1 MKSHYRAIV
10 IGGGVV
16 GCSVLYHLTKKGWSD
31 ILLIER
37 DELTSGSTWHAA
49 GGFHTLNGDPNV
61 AKLQEYTIKLYKEI
75 EEVSGHSTGINVTGG
90 VMLVSTP
97 ERLDWLKMAHARNK
111 YLGVETRMIS
121 IDEAAGHFPLMDKSK
136 FLGAMWHPLEG
147 HLDPSGTTH
156 AYAKAARV
164 NGAEIVRKNRVL
176 ETNQIENG
184 QWQVVT
190 EQGTVT
196 CEHLINAGGLWG
208 REVGRMAGIEIPAL
222 CMAHQYLITE
232 EMEEVVAY
240 NKARNGKK
248 VVHCIDFDG
257 EIYMRQEGKGMLMGT
272 YEPNGIPWSPKEA
285 PWDFSTELLP
295 PDLDQIADNLERGF
309 AHHPAFQK
317 TGIKNVI
324 HGPFAFGPD
333 GNPLVGPIRGLHNY
347 WVACGVMAG
356 FSQGGGVGL
365 ALSNWIVDGDP
376 GFDVWAMDI
385 ARYGSYANMAFTN
398 AKVRENYGRRF
409 RIMFPNEEL
418 KAARPLH
425 TTPLYDRY
433 RNMGAFFG
441 VAYGM
446 EVPLWFHPEGKVD
459 PAEAV
464 TFRRSEVFDIVGDE
478 CRAVRNSVGCLDTSG
493 YAKYEIAGPGAEGW
507 LSHMLANKVPSVGRM
522 TLAPMLNHAGKLI
535 GDFSLVKAADERFYI
550 FGSGAA
556 ENYHMRWFEKH
567 LPADGSVKVRA
578 LGLELCGLSIAGP
591 NARKMLAKLAD
602 EDVSTAALP
611 FMAFREMDL
620 GLVPAMVGRVSF
632 TGSLGY
638 EIWVKAEYLATLHT
652 MIMQAGEEFGIK
664 PVGGRALMS
673 LRLEKNWGT
682 WAREYRPIYGP
693 YEAGLGR
700 FVALSKNDFIGRD
713 AAAKEKEDGGKRA
726 LTVFTIQGSDVD
738 VIGDEPV
745 YHDGN
750 CVGWITSGGYAHAA
764 GKSVAMGYI
773 PRQLVSESNGFE
785 IEILGQI
792 YKATPQA
799 EPLFDADASLMRA

>member
-1 MKSHYRAIV
+1 MKSHYRAVV

-61 AKLQEYTIKLYKEI
+61 AKLQEYTIGLYKEI
-75 EEVSGHSTGINVTGG
+75 EEVSGQSTGIHITGG

-97 ERLDWLKMAHARNK
+97 ERYDWLKMAHARNK
-111 YLGVETRMIS
+111 YLGVATRMIS
-121 IDEAAGHFPLMDKSK
+121 VEEAREHFPLLDPSK

-176 ETNQIENG
+176 ETNQIEDG
-184 QWQVVT
+184 KWQVVT

-196 CEHLINAGGLWG
+196 CEHLVNAGGLWG
-208 REVGRMAGIEIPAL
+208 REVGRMAGLEIPSL

-240 NKARNGKK
+240 NKAHDGKK

-285 PWDFSTELLP
+285 PWGFSTELLP

-333 GNPLVGPIRGLHNY
+333 GNPLVGPIRGLQNY

-418 KAARPLH
+418 KAARPLR
-425 TTPLYDRY
+425 TTPLYDRFKA
-433 RNMGAFFG
+433 MGAFFG
-441 VAYGM
+441 VAYGV
-446 EVPLWFHPEGKVD
+446 ENALWFAPQGKTPEE
-459 PAEAV
+459 PV
-464 TFRRSEVFDIVGDE
+464 TFRRPESFQYVGDE
-478 CRAVRNSVGCLDTSG
+478 CRAVRTSAGCLEISG
-493 YAKYEIAGPGAEGW
+493 YAKYEITGPGAEGW
-507 LSHMLANKVPSVGRM
+507 LSHLLANKVPPAGRM
-522 TLAPMLNHAGKLI
+522 TLAPMLNERGKLI
-535 GDFSLVKAADERFYI
+535 GDFSLAKLDDERFYI

-556 ENYHMRWFEKH
+556 ENYHMRWFEQH
-567 LPADGSVKVRA
+567 LPDDGSVRVRA
-578 LGLELCGLSIAGP
+578 LGLDLCGLSIAGP
-591 NARKMLAKLAD
+591 NARRIIAKLTD
-602 EDVSTAALP
+602 EDVSTSAFP
-611 FMAFREMDL
+611 FMAFREMEL

-638 EIWVKAEYLATLHT
+638 EIWVKPEYLTTLHSH
-652 MIMQAGEEFGIK
+652 IMAAGEEFAIRQ
-664 PVGGRALMS
+664 VGGRALMS

-700 FVALSKNDFIGRD
+700 FVALSKNDFIGRE
-713 AAAKEKEDGGKRA
+713 AAAREKETGGARA
-726 LTVFTIQGSDVD
+726 LTVFTVAGSEVD

-745 YHDGN
+745 YHNGN

-773 PRQLVSESNGFE
+773 PRELVNESNGFE

-792 YKATPQA
+792 YKAIPQA
-799 EPLFDADASLMRA
+799 EPLYDADASLMRA